1 MADYTPELARRY
13 AEMRDRYTS
22 TDGEV
27 FGLVG
32 EIGVAGKRVMDYG
45 CGDGRYAGKL
55 AEMGAAEVVGIDSS
69 EAMIELA
76 RARFAGAGPTPISF
90 SVASGL
96 SLPFPPAS
104 FDLVFAYFV
113 LHHFPDM
120 PTAIREIARVLVP
133 GGTLVATTSLYRVS
147 PEARHLLGAEVSV
160 RLGKGEESTVVTN
173 FVTEI
178 DAARAALESAG
189 FRLSRFDPLGNPD
202 TTLDPAR
209 PALPGLV
216 RETYVVVGV
225 FGANTKDSPT
235 DAFWG

>member
-22 TDGEV
+22 TDAEV
-27 FGLVG
+27 FALLRD
-32 EIGVAGKRVMDYG
+32 IGVAGKRVLDYG

-76 RARFAGAGPTPISF
+76 RARGAGAGPTPVSF

-120 PTAIREIARVLVP
+120 PAAIREIARVLAP
-133 GGTLVATTSLYRVS
+133 GGHLVATTSLYRVS
-147 PEARHLLGAEVSV
+147 PEARSAIGTEVSV
-160 RLGKGEESTVVTN
+160 RLGKGENSTVVTN
-173 FVTEI
+173 FVTES
-178 DAARAALESAG
+178 DAVRAALVSSG
-189 FRLSRFDPLGNPD
+189 FDLLRFDPLGNPD
-202 TTLDPAR
+202 TVLDPDN
-209 PALPGLV
+209 PAPSGLV
-216 RETYVVVGV
+216 RETYLVVGV
-225 FGANTKDSPT
+225 IAE
-235 DAFWG
+235 